1 MTATAGRRGDRP
13 LAAIG
18 AVTAGILML
27 AIGDVV
33 TKDLL
38 ALYSPLEL
46 ILLRSPFVLI
56 PPAIALCIAG
66 SWHRLATR
74 RPAAQLGRGAAMAGA
89 YGLYL
94 MSLRSMPMAD
104 ATALMFSAPFVT
116 AGLSRLVLG
125 EAVPWHRW
133 VAIALGFAG
142 AMAIVQP
149 GGESFRPEGLWALAG
164 AVSLA
169 VAALLARSLGETEP
183 APVTAFYTALAM
195 LVLGAAGLV
204 IDPGQWLAPAPRH
217 LALMALVGLVAGTA
231 HFLIVYGYGKGEVS
245 LVAPFEYVAL
255 PAAALLGFVAFGD
268 VPSVSVWVGMAVIA
282 CAGYLLTRRR

>member
-1 MTATAGRRGDRP
+1 MTAAPGRRGDRP

-27 AIGDVV
+27 AAGDVI

-38 ALYSPLEL
+38 ALYSPFEL
-46 ILLRSPFVLI
+46 ILLRSPFALL
-56 PPAIALCIAG
+56 PPIVALHVTG
-66 SWHRLATR
+66 GWRRLATR
-74 RPAAQLGRGAAMAGA
+74 RPLAQLGRGLAMAGA
-89 YGLYL
+89 YALYL

-125 EAVPWHRW
+125 EAVPLHRW
-133 VAIALGFAG
+133 FAIALGFAG

-183 APVTAFYTALAM
+183 APVTAFYTSLAM
-195 LVLGAAGLV
+195 LVLGAVLLAG
-204 IDPGQWLAPAPRH
+204 DPGQWLAPSPSH
-217 LALMALVGLVAGTA
+217 LAFMALVGLVAGTA
-231 HFLIVYGYGKGEVS
+231 HFLIVYGYGRGEVS

-255 PAAALLGFVAFGD
+255 PAAALLGFAVFGD
-268 VPSVSVWVGMAVIA
+268 VPQASVWAGMAVIA